1 MGKAGLKRFLPLL
14 TIAGL
19 LLALALTFAA
29 THAKAQETVE
39 TTTTT
44 AGEQPVLGKADF
56 ESLVEEC
63 KAYEKKYGIMPEATS
78 YERVVGPKVLI
89 IRIEG
94 TIDNAMLDY
103 LKQSIERAE
112 EENAVLIVEL
122 NTPGGF
128 VDAATEMVVA
138 ISKARIP
145 VVGYVV
151 EKWAES
157 AGTMILMSTHIAAM
171 QPGTIIGSVQPIAY
185 DPTTGSYQPVLDSKI
200 INPIVKTLCEH
211 GATRGRNPEALVR
224 FVLYNDNY
232 GAEEALEK
240 GVIDLIARDRSELL
254 QLIDGKVVRLPIGET
269 VLIDVNGSY
278 EVLEPDLRIRFLHS
292 LSDPMLSGIL
302 LSIGAL
308 ALLFSIASGNLPG
321 IALGGF
327 LLVLGLVGSG
337 FNPNTAALI
346 LIIGGAILVFI
357 ELYTPGFGIIGG
369 TGIAMLVFGVILLPI
384 RGEGFAVGESYAKTL
399 LYTTYALGAT
409 MGGLTAFVVYKV
421 VKAKRAP
428 QTLWKLKGAIG
439 EAVDDIPEGGTGFIL
454 VEGEYWKAK
463 AVTPVARGDKV
474 VVVDKEGPYL
484 VVKKAGESVGEEEAH
499 TR

>member
-14 TIAGL
+14 TTAGL
-19 LLALALTFAA
+19 LLALALAFAA
-29 THAKAQETVE
+29 TYAKAQETVE

-44 AGEQPVLGKADF
+44 AGEQPVPGKADF
-56 ESLVEEC
+56 ESLVKEC
-63 KAYEKKYGIMPEATS
+63 KAYEKKFGIMPDATS
-78 YERVVGPKVLI
+78 YERVVGPKALI

-94 TIDNAMLDY
+94 TIDNAMMDY

-128 VDAATEMVVA
+128 VDAATEMVVS

-278 EVLEPDLRIRFLHS
+278 EVLEPDLRIRVLHS

-428 QTLWKLKGAIG
+428 QTLWKLKGAVG

-463 AVTPVARGDKV
+463 AITPVARGDKV

-484 VVKKAGESVGEEEAH
+484 VVKKAEESVEEDEAH

>member
-1 MGKAGLKRFLPLL
+1 MKAGGVKRFLPLL
-14 TIAGL
+14 AAAVL
-19 LLALALTFAA
+19 LLALALVYSSP
-29 THAKAQETVE
+29 HAQAQETGE
-39 TTTTT
+39 TTTV
-44 AGEQPVLGKADF
+44 AASEQQVPGKADF

-63 KAYEKKYGIMPEATS
+63 KAYEKKYGIMPEGTP
-78 YERVVGPKVLI
+78 YDRVVGPKALV

-94 TIDNAMLDY
+94 TIDNAMKDY
-103 LKQSIERAE
+103 LEQSIRRAE
-112 EENAVLIVEL
+112 SENAVLIVEL

-128 VDAATEMVVA
+128 VDAATEMVVT
-138 ISKARIP
+138 ISKARVP

-240 GVIDLIARDRSELL
+240 GVIDLIAQDRGELL
-254 QLIDGKVVRLPIGET
+254 RLLDGKVVRLPIGET
-269 VLIDVNGSY
+269 VLIDTNGSY
-278 EVLEPDLRIRFLHS
+278 EVLEPDLRIRVLHS

-337 FNPNTAALI
+337 FSPNTAALI
-346 LIIGGAILVFI
+346 LIVGGSILVFI

-384 RGEGFAVGESYAKTL
+384 RGEGFAVSESYTETL
-399 LYTTYALGAT
+399 LYTTYALGIT

-421 VKAKRAP
+421 VKARRAP
-428 QTLWKLKGAIG
+428 QALWKLKGAVG
-439 EAVDDIPEGGTGFIL
+439 EAVDDIPEGGTGFVL

-463 AVTPVARGDKV
+463 AVTPVARGDKI

-484 VVKKAGESVGEEEAH
+484 VVKKAEEDAEKKG
-499 TR
+499 TLKR